1 MGLGGAAGLS
11 SAANAFVGMV
21 EAPLLIRPY
30 MISMG
35 RNELLVVMTTGMS
48 TISGT
53 AMVLYATFTNSTIA
67 NALCHLL
74 IASLISIP
82 AAVMT
87 AKVMIP
93 GNTHTNGYHLP

>member
-1 MGLGGAAGLS
+1 
-11 SAANAFVGMV
+11 
-21 EAPLLIRPY
+21 
-30 MISMG
+30 
-35 RNELLVVMTTGMS
+35 
-48 TISGT
+48 
-53 AMVLYATFTNSTIA
+53 MVLYATFTNSTIA